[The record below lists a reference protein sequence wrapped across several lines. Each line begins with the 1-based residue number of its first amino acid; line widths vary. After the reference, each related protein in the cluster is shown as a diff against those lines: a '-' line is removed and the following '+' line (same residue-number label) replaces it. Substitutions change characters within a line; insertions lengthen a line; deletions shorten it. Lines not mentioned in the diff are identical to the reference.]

1 MRNAGS
7 SMSFPIQ
14 NTRYKIQ
21 DTRLKGFTLIEALV
35 FLFLFSLISVVFYQ
49 TYAVGTRMI
58 IETKN
63 RLGATALANQKMEII
78 RSIAYDDIGTTT
90 GIPAGTIA
98 ENETIS
104 VNTVRYDVHTYVKYA
119 DDPFDGTLGGSP
131 NDVVAND
138 YKRVRLTVTWGAGG
152 DDQKIVLFGNFSPN
166 GIETPAGGGVLS
178 INVLDSTGSGVSGA
192 SVRVRNPSESVDFTA
207 SADASGNVTSV
218 GAPAGSQNYELTV
231 SKSGYYGAQT
241 YAPTATF
248 TPVDI
253 HASVVDMALN
263 QATIVMDQYAD
274 IEIRSRDP
282 FGADVGGVDMDIEGG
297 RLFGTDT
304 ALSSPEM
311 YSYSDSITTDGSG
324 EESIADQ
331 SYGTY
336 TVSGVSKSGFT
347 FCKLFPDGP
356 ARDKFIASPG
366 ATNTVTAIMLDDAVS
381 SLWVKVN
388 QQASPTN
395 PVSGASVHLTES
407 ISGYDATVT
416 TDAFGYAFFPTALPA
431 LVAGTY
437 DLEVSAPG
445 FATETG
451 TVAVSGSALVTETVL
466 LEAE

>member
-1 MRNAGS
+1 MRNAGP

-49 TYAVGTRMI
+49 MYAVGTRTI
-58 IETKN
+58 IDAKN

-78 RSIAYDDIGTTT
+78 RSIAYDDIGTIS
-90 GIPAGTIA
+90 GIPSGTLA
-98 ENETIS
+98 EDETIS
-104 VNTVRYDVHTYVKYA
+104 VNTTRYEVHTYVQYG
-119 DDPFDGTLGGSP
+119 DDPFDGTLAAGTDSVP
-131 NDVVAND
+131 ND
-138 YKRVRLTVTWGAGG
+138 YKRVRLTVSWGAGG
-152 DDQKIVLFGNFSPN
+152 DDQKVTIFGNFSPN

-178 INVLDSTGSGVSGA
+178 INIIDAAGAGVSGA

-207 SADASGNVTSV
+207 STDATGNITSV

-241 YAPTATF
+241 YEPTATF

-253 HASVVDMALN
+253 HASVVDNALN

-304 ALSSPEM
+304 ALPSPEM
-311 YSYSDSITTDGSG
+311 YSYSDSITTDSSG
-324 EESIADQ
+324 AESIADQ
-331 SYGTY
+331 SYGMY
-336 TVSGVSKSGFT
+336 VVSGVSKSGFT
-347 FCKLFPDGP
+347 FYRLSPDGP
-356 ARDKFIASPG
+356 ARDTFIASPG
-366 ATNTVTAIMLDDAVS
+366 VTNTVTAIMLDDAVS

-407 ISGYDATVT
+407 ISGYDVTVT
-416 TDAFGYAFFPTALPA
+416 TDAFGYAFFPAALPA